1 MRSML
6 VKMAPWPLFVLA
18 FAIACGTE
26 NTVAAPTATP
36 HATPTAAPT
45 ATPTPPAV
53 SESDANLESGVPKA
67 PEFAGIS
74 GWINSEPL
82 SMADLRGKV
91 VLIDFWT
98 YTCINCIR
106 TFEHL
111 KEWHSKYADKGLVI
125 VGVHSPEFLF
135 ETVRANVE
143 QAVSDFGIEYPV
155 AQDNQLNT
163 WQTFGNRSWPGK
175 FLIDKGGTVRFRHF
189 GEGQYAETER
199 WIRELLSETEVT
211 LSDVPANT
219 DADGPV
225 YPGLQSSSSLDEAVT
240 RELYASSIKNR
251 IAFTNGG
258 EKLAYVGN
266 SEYFSESSGVTT
278 FTDPGDH
285 QNHYLYLQGNWERGP
300 ESVTHAR
307 ETTAHEDYVAIR
319 FYSNEVNAV
328 VGMTDAEYDVRVTLA
343 DEPLDR
349 SLAGDDIRFDNDGNS
364 YFVVEQSRMFN
375 IVRLEEFGTHELRL
389 SSNSEDFEL
398 YTFTFGHYQ
407 RTPRELVGIKNWINS
422 PALSL
427 ADLRGKVVIVVFFSV
442 ACDDC
447 IQIQPFIE
455 TWRQK
460 YEDHGLSVVAVH
472 TPQFEFEKR
481 HEVVTQSLEDQKV
494 EYPVGIDQ
502 DWTTA
507 GAFGNSSVPGS
518 YLLDKNG
525 FIRHLRLGP
534 GGYTVMEQE
543 IRHWLED
550 AGADVSNIPISSQP
564 ELEPDPRTFALEDDV
579 RRTRDI
585 HLGSAKNGAESPDPY
600 FPQEEYYQGTNGTI
614 SFQDPGEYENSYVYL
629 HGKWQTGEESIVH
642 SSNTD
647 SYTDYLAFKMVG
659 QRAAAVLSN
668 GDGVALRVRI
678 TLDDAPVPHDLA
690 GEDVLYDTEG
700 ESYVAV
706 DRPRVYHLVDLPDYA
721 SHDVRLWSDS
731 SGLEVYTITF
741 EANIFE
747 PEPF

>member
-1 MRSML
+1 ML
-6 VKMAPWPLFVLA
+6 VRMVPWPLFVLA
-18 FAIACGTE
+18 FAIACGSQD
-26 NTVAAPTATP
+26 TVATHTATPLATPTAMPTATP
-36 HATPTAAPT
+36 A
-45 ATPTPPAV
+45 PPAM
-53 SESDANLESGVPKA
+53 SEAEATVESGEPSA

-82 SMADLRGKV
+82 RMADLRGKV
-91 VLIDFWT
+91 VLVDFWT

-143 QAVSDFGIEYPV
+143 QAVYDFGIEYPV
-155 AQDNQLNT
+155 AQDNKLNT
-163 WQTFGNRSWPGK
+163 WQAFGNRSWPGK
-175 FLIDKGGTVRFRHF
+175 FLIDKNGAIRFRHF

-199 WIRELLSETEVT
+199 WIRDLLSETKAT

-266 SEYFSESSGVTT
+266 SEYFSESSEVTT
-278 FTDPGDH
+278 FTDPGEH
-285 QNHYLYLQGNWERGP
+285 QNHYLYLQGKWERGP
-300 ESVTHAR
+300 ESLTHAR

-328 VGMTDAEYDVRVTLA
+328 VGMKDAEYDVRVTLA
-343 DEPLDR
+343 GEPLER
-349 SLAGDDIRFDNDGNS
+349 SPAGDDIRFDAEGNS
-364 YFVVEQSRMFN
+364 YFVVDQARMFN
-375 IVRLEEFGTHELRL
+375 IVRLGEFGEHELKI
-389 SSNSEDFEL
+389 SSNSDDFEL

-407 RTPRELVGIKNWINS
+407 RTPRELAGITNWINS

-427 ADLRGKVVIVVFFSV
+427 ADLRGNVVIVVFFSV

-455 TWRQK
+455 FWRQK
-460 YEDHGLSVVAVH
+460 YEDHGLRIVGVH

-481 HEVVTQSLEDQKV
+481 NDVVTKSLKAQGV
-494 EYPVGIDQ
+494 VHAVGIDHSGA
-502 DWTTA
+502 TA
-507 GAFGNSSVPGS
+507 RAFRNPYVPGS

-525 FIRHLRLGP
+525 FIRHVRLGP
-534 GGYTVMEQE
+534 GGYTLMEQE

-550 AGADVSNIPISSQP
+550 AGADLSTIPASTQQ
-564 ELEPDPRTFALEDDV
+564 ELEPDPRTYALEDDV

-585 HLGSAKNGAESPDPY
+585 YLGTTWNDPEAPDPY
-600 FPQEEYYQGTNGTI
+600 FRQEEYFLGTI
-614 SFQDPGEYENSYVYL
+614 QPHTYIDPGEHENHYVYL
-629 HGKWQTGEESIVH
+629 HGEWQTGEESIIH
-642 SSNTD
+642 SRTTD
-647 SYTDYLAFKMVG
+647 EYEDYIAFKMVG
-659 QRAAAVLSN
+659 KKAAAVLSN
-668 GDGVALRVRI
+668 GDGAAQRVRI
-678 TLDDAPVPHDLA
+678 TLDGEPVPHELT
-690 GEDVLYDTEG
+690 GEDVLYDTDG

-706 DRPRVYHLVDLPDYA
+706 DRPRVYQLVDVPDYA
-721 SHDVRLWSDS
+721 SHEVKLWSDS

>member
-1 MRSML
+1 ML
-6 VKMAPWPLFVLA
+6 VRMVPWPLFVLA
-18 FAIACGTE
+18 CAIACGSQD
-26 NTVAAPTATP
+26 TVATRTATP
-36 HATPTAAPT
+36 LAMPTAVPDATPPPPAATAAE
-45 ATPTPPAV
+45 ATV
-53 SESDANLESGVPKA
+53 ESGEPSA

-155 AQDNQLNT
+155 AQDNKLST
-163 WQTFGNRSWPGK
+163 WQAFGNRSWPGK
-175 FLIDKGGTVRFRHF
+175 FLIDKGGAIRFRHF
-189 GEGQYAETER
+189 GEGQYAETEQ
-199 WIRELLSETEVT
+199 WIRDLLSETEAT

-266 SEYFSESSGVTT
+266 SEYFSESSEVTT
-278 FTDPGDH
+278 FTDPGEH
-285 QNHYLYLQGNWERGP
+285 QNHYLYLQGKWERGP
-300 ESVTHAR
+300 ESLTHAR

-328 VGMTDAEYDVRVTLA
+328 VGMKDAEYKVRVTLA
-343 DEPLDR
+343 GEPLDR
-349 SLAGDDIRFDNDGNS
+349 SQAGDDIRFDAEGNS
-364 YFVVEQSRMFN
+364 YFVVDQARMYN
-375 IVRLEEFGTHELRL
+375 IVRLGEFGEHELKI
-389 SSNSEDFEL
+389 SSNSDDFEL

-407 RTPRELVGIKNWINS
+407 RTPRELVGITNWINS

-427 ADLRGKVVIVVFFSV
+427 ADLRGNVVIVVFFSV

-447 IQIQPFIE
+447 MQVQPFIE
-455 TWRQK
+455 FWRQK
-460 YEDHGLSVVAVH
+460 YEDHGLRIVGIH

-481 HEVVTQSLEDQKV
+481 NDVVTKSLKAQGV
-494 EYPVGIDQ
+494 VHAVGIDHSGA
-502 DWTTA
+502 TA
-507 GAFGNSSVPGS
+507 RAFRNSSVPGS
-518 YLLDKNG
+518 YLLDNNG

-534 GGYTVMEQE
+534 GGYTLMEQE

-550 AGADVSNIPISSQP
+550 AGADVSNIPISSQQ

-579 RRTRDI
+579 RRTR
-585 HLGSAKNGAESPDPY
+585 HFYLGTTWNDPEAPDPY
-600 FPQEEYYQGTNGTI
+600 FRQEEYFLGTNQPNTYI
-614 SFQDPGEYENSYVYL
+614 DPGEHKNHYVYL
-629 HGKWQTGEESIVH
+629 HGEWQTGEESIIH
-642 SSNTD
+642 SRTTD
-647 SYTDYLAFKMVG
+647 EYEDYIAFKMVG
-659 QRAAAVLSN
+659 KKAAAVLSN
-668 GDGVALRVRI
+668 GDGAAQRVRI
-678 TLDDAPVPHDLA
+678 TLDGEPVPLELA
-690 GEDVLYDTEG
+690 GEDVLYDTDG

-706 DRPRVYHLVDLPDYA
+706 DRPRVYQLVDVPDYA
-721 SHDVRLWSDS
+721 SHEVRLWSDS